1 MQYYFLLNGGK
12 VCSVNIY
19 KHPIPSVLGYEVSV
33 QFLLSVTVVKNPP
46 ALQDSIP
53 GLGRSSA
60 GGHGN
65 SL

>member
-1 MQYYFLLNGGK
+1 M
-12 VCSVNIY
+12 CSVNIY

-46 ALQDSIP
+46 TLQDSIP
-53 GLGRSSA
+53 GLGRSST